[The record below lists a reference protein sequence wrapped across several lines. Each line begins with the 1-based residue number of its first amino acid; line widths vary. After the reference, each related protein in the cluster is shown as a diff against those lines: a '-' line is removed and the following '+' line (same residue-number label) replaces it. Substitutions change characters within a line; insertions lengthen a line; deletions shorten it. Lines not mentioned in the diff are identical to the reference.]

1 LAAPQPHT
9 SAARRK
15 KGMAVRMKSIR
26 DAKAVY
32 DAIELPPE
40 LGETIRVAARSAGRK
55 PRHAQAFARYAAC
68 AAAVCLV
75 LLVTALNTLPAVASG
90 LSEIPVIGRLA
101 QVLTFAQYERQGENE
116 LLIVRQPELANTGNT
131 ELERRINH
139 EIQARISALIQT
151 FQNEAK
157 EARKLYLETGG
168 IEEEYITPEIN
179 IDYRLHCNN
188 GSVVS
193 FVLIKSETHASYYEE
208 QFYYNIDLETGKEL
222 TLLDLLGPDFK
233 AIVNQSVKDQMKQR
247 MQADPDAYYFED
259 DLAFT
264 TISDDQGFYV
274 NEAGHVV
281 VVFPKYEVAP
291 GYMGI
296 QEFEITQ

>member
-1 LAAPQPHT
+1 
-9 SAARRK
+9 
-15 KGMAVRMKSIR
+15 MKSIR

-233 AIVNQSVKDQMKQR
+233 ARQPERKRSDE
-247 MQADPDAYYFED
+247 AAY
-259 DLAFT
+259 
-264 TISDDQGFYV
+264 
-274 NEAGHVV
+274 AGGSGRLL
-281 VVFPKYEVAP
+281 F
-291 GYMGI
+291 
-296 QEFEITQ
+296 

>member
-1 LAAPQPHT
+1 
-9 SAARRK
+9 
-15 KGMAVRMKSIR
+15 M
-26 DAKAVY
+26 
-32 DAIELPPE
+32 
-40 LGETIRVAARSAGRK
+40 
-55 PRHAQAFARYAAC
+55 
-68 AAAVCLV
+68 
-75 LLVTALNTLPAVASG
+75 
-90 LSEIPVIGRLA
+90 
-101 QVLTFAQYERQGENE
+101 
-116 LLIVRQPELANTGNT
+116 
-131 ELERRINH
+131 
-139 EIQARISALIQT
+139 
-151 FQNEAK
+151 
-157 EARKLYLETGG
+157 
-168 IEEEYITPEIN
+168 
-179 IDYRLHCNN
+179 
-188 GSVVS
+188 
-193 FVLIKSETHASYYEE
+193 LIKSETHASYYEE